1 MSPAPLLP
9 EKLYKRCDPDALPFA
24 TTAELEELTL
34 PVGQDRAIAALEF
47 GIGIR
52 SQGYNIYALGPE
64 GSGKDSLIRL
74 LLAKAAESQAAPDDW
89 CYVHNFADAHRPRAL
104 RLPKGRAVG
113 LRKDMETLV
122 EELRAAIPAAF
133 DGDEY
138 RSHKQVIEERY
149 KERQEQSFA
158 DIGKRAAEQSIA
170 LIRTPVGFAL
180 APMKEGEVLSP
191 DEFKQLPEAAQDDFK
206 HKMEEFQQEME
217 ERLRH
222 MPRWEKELR
231 EEIRKLNREVTMFA
245 VGHLIE
251 EIEKSY
257 ADIPA
262 VLEYLEAVRKDVVEN
277 VGDFLPSS
285 ESDDGH
291 IPPAMRQG
299 AGRGVA
305 TRRYQVNVLV
315 SHCEACGAP
324 VVHEDNP
331 TQPNLVGRIEHIA
344 QFGALIT
351 DFNLIKAGALHRANG
366 GYLVIEAR
374 RLLSQPFAYD
384 DLKRALR
391 SREIRIEPPGYGWGM
406 LSTTTL
412 EPEPIPLNVKVV
424 LAGDPMLY
432 YLLSH
437 YDPEFPELFKVGA
450 DFDYRMDR
458 NETGILGYA
467 RMIATLIRK
476 EDLRPLS
483 KGAVARVVEHG
494 ARLAEDAE
502 KLSTHMA
509 SIADLV
515 READHWAG
523 SEKAEIVEAPHVAK
537 AIFAHE
543 YRLDRVR
550 EHVQEEIQRGTYLID
565 SSGEAVGQ
573 VNALSVMQLG
583 RFSFGRPSRITCRV
597 RMGKGEVIDIEREVQ
612 LGGPLHTKG
621 VMILSAFL
629 AARYA
634 ALTHLSL
641 TASLVFEQSYGGVDG
656 DSASSAELYAL
667 LSALAE
673 APLKQSLAV
682 TGSVNQFGQVQP
694 IGGVNEKIEGFF
706 DVCKA
711 RGLDGTQGVLIP
723 ETNVK
728 HLMLREDVVAACAEG
743 KFAIYPIKTIDEG
756 IALLTGL
763 PAGELDAKKEYPVGS
778 VNRRVAA
785 KLATFSAKSQP
796 PPMMMQRNG
805 R

>member
-1 MSPAPLLP
+1 MALSPIAP
-9 EKLYKRCDPDALPFA
+9 EKLYTRCDPASLPFA

-64 GSGKDSLIRL
+64 GSGKDSLVRL
-74 LLAKAAESQAAPDDW
+74 LLAKAAENEAAPDDW
-89 CYVHNFADAHRPRAL
+89 CYVHNFADPHRPRAL
-104 RLPKGRAVG
+104 RLPHGRALG

-122 EELRAAIPAAF
+122 GELHAAIPAAF

-138 RSHKQVIEERY
+138 RTRKQVIEERY
-149 KERQEQSFA
+149 KERQEQSFV
-158 DIGKRAAEQSIA
+158 DIGKRTAEQGIA

-180 APMKEGEVLSP
+180 APMKDGEVLSP
-191 DEFKQLPEAAQDDFK
+191 DDFKQLPEAEQEEFK
-206 HKMEEFQQEME
+206 HKMEEFQHELE

-222 MPRWEKELR
+222 VPRWEKELR
-231 EEIRKLNREVTMFA
+231 EEIRELNRDVTMFA

-251 EIEKSY
+251 EIEKNY
-257 ADIPA
+257 ADIQA
-262 VLEYLEAVRKDVVEN
+262 ILEYLEAVRKNVVEN
-277 VGDFLPSS
+277 VGDFLPSN
-285 ESDDGH
+285 DGEEGH
-291 IPPAMRQG
+291 LPLALRQG
-299 AGRGVA
+299 AGRGRA

-315 SHCEACGAP
+315 SHCDDCGAP

-344 QFGALIT
+344 QYGALIT

-366 GYLVIEAR
+366 GYLVIDAR

-391 SREIRIEPPGYGWGM
+391 SREIRIEPPGYGLGM
-406 LSTTTL
+406 LSTTSL
-412 EPEPIPLNVKVV
+412 EPEPIPLNVKIV

-450 DFDYRMDR
+450 DFDYRMNRD
-458 NETGILGYA
+458 ESGALGYA
-467 RMIATLIRK
+467 RMIATLVRK
-476 EDLRPLS
+476 ENLRPLS
-483 KGAVARVVEHG
+483 RG

-515 READHWAG
+515 REANHWAG
-523 SEKAEIVEAPHVAK
+523 AEKAEIIEAPHIAK
-537 AIFAHE
+537 SISAHE

-550 EHVQEEIQRGTYLID
+550 EHIQEEITRGTYLID
-565 SSGEAVGQ
+565 SAGEVIGQ
-573 VNALSVMQLG
+573 INALSVMQLG
-583 RFSFGRPSRITCRV
+583 QFSFGRPSRITCRV
-597 RMGKGEVIDIEREVQ
+597 RVGKGEVIDIEREVL

-621 VMILSAFL
+621 VMILSSFL

-634 ALTHLSL
+634 VLSPLSL
-641 TASLVFEQSYGGVDG
+641 SASLVFEQSYGGVDG

-667 LSALAE
+667 LSALSE
-673 APLKQSLAV
+673 TPIKQGFAV
-682 TGSVNQFGQVQP
+682 TGSVNQFGQVQA

-706 DVCKA
+706 DVCQA
-711 RGLDGTQGVLIP
+711 RGLDGKQGVLIP

-728 HLMLREDVVAACAEG
+728 HLMLREDVVAACKAK
-743 KFAIYPIKTIDEG
+743 KFSIYPIKTIDEG

-763 PAGELDAKKEYPVGS
+763 PAGELNAKKEYPLGS
-778 VNRRVAA
+778 INRRVVAQ
-785 KLATFSAKSQP
+785 LAIFSAKSYP
-796 PPMMMQRNG
+796 PQVMIPRNG